1 MTLRTATG
9 PTGHPV
15 LVPTGV
21 EVLGPFIE
29 AGVFGEFEV
38 QFAAGVLRLRPGLGD
53 EELLALAVAA
63 RAPRF
68 GHVCTPLDAMAVR
81 LAELDGEEADDLPWP
96 SAATWTAS
104 LTRSSI
110 VSVVAEPTAGPLRPL
125 VWDGDR
131 LYLHR
136 YWHYELA
143 IADDILRRCAPA
155 GPGRSARS
163 GPEADEVDRVLDSL
177 FGPDGTDAPDL
188 QRLAARRAL
197 DPGVSIIA
205 GGPGTGKTYTVARL
219 LAAAHLVAAEQG
231 RTLSVALAAPTGK
244 AAARMGEAVQAALED
259 INLSDQSRG
268 AGGLMAATV
277 PTTIHSLLGWEDRTH
292 FRHDRDHPLPEDMV
306 IIDETSMVSL
316 PLLAKLLDAIR
327 PEASVVLV
335 GDPYQLASIEAGTV
349 MSDVVGPAGRP
360 ETAVDPVATGS
371 PAPGAVVAVPTLWD
385 SLAPP
390 ASEPA
395 GPAVLADRVTVLRT
409 MRRFGGDSTIA
420 ALANAV
426 RTGDGR
432 RALELL
438 EAGATDLRWVRPD
451 DDEQLAVVTGE
462 LVEAGT
468 ALVTA
473 ATRGDGPAALD
484 AAGRVKVLAATRR
497 GPNGMA
503 EWTDRIEQG
512 VALRVADFHPDRRWH
527 VGRPVLV
534 TANDGVNG
542 VFNGDTGVVVTGQ
555 EGMEVALTSG
565 DELRYLAPSRLDR
578 VETWWAM
585 TIHKSQGSEFPH
597 AVVALPEHQSPI
609 LTRELL
615 YTAVTRARQ
624 RLTVVAGAEA
634 VQLAIAR
641 PLARASGLRSRL
653 WPD

>member
-1 MTLRTATG
+1 
-9 PTGHPV
+9 
-15 LVPTGV
+15 
-21 EVLGPFIE
+21 
-29 AGVFGEFEV
+29 
-38 QFAAGVLRLRPGLGD
+38 
-53 EELLALAVAA
+53 
-63 RAPRF
+63 
-68 GHVCTPLDAMAVR
+68 VR

-96 SAATWTAS
+96 SADAWAAS

-110 VSVVAEPTAGPLRPL
+110 VSVVAEPTGGPLRPL

-143 IADDILRRCAPA
+143 IAEDLLRRCVPA
-155 GPGRSARS
+155 GPGRSTWY
-163 GPEADEVDRVLDSL
+163 GPDADQVGRVLDSL
-177 FGPDGTDAPDL
+177 FGADGTEAPDL

-197 DPGVSIIA
+197 GPGVSIIA

-231 RTLSVALAAPTGK
+231 RPLSVALAAPTGK

-259 INLSDQSRG
+259 INLSEAPGG
-268 AGGLMAATV
+268 AGGLVAATA

-292 FRHDRDHPLPEDMV
+292 FRHDREHPLPEDMV

-316 PLLAKLLDAIR
+316 PLMAKLLDAVR

-360 ETAVDPVATGS
+360 EMPGDPLATEAS
-371 PAPGAVVAVPTLWD
+371 APGAVVQTLWD

-390 ASEPA
+390 VPEPV
-395 GPAVLADRVTVLRT
+395 GSGVLTDRVTVLRT
-409 MRRFGGDSTIA
+409 MRRFEGDSTIA
-420 ALANAV
+420 ALADAV

-432 RALELL
+432 RAQELL
-438 EAGATDLRWVRPD
+438 DEGATDLRWVRPD
-451 DDEQLAVVTGE
+451 DAEQLAMVTGE
-462 LVEAGT
+462 LVEVGKE
-468 ALVTA
+468 LVVA
-473 ATRGDGPAALD
+473 AARGDGPSALD

-503 EWTDRIEQG
+503 EWTGRIEQG
-512 VALRVADFHPDRRWH
+512 VAVLVADFHPDRRWH

-534 TANDGVNG
+534 TANDRVNG
-542 VFNGDTGVVVTGQ
+542 VFNGDTGVVVKGE

-565 DELRYLAPSRLDR
+565 DVLRRLAPSRLDR

-624 RLTVVAGAEA
+624 RLTVVAGEEA
-634 VQLAIAR
+634 VQQAIAR